1 MKRTRERDVIESLVS
16 MASTLARGYDV
27 VDLLGELTEDCARLL
42 DVAAAGLLLADRRGV
57 LHVMA
62 ASSDSTRDLETFQL
76 QRDEGPCRDC
86 YQGGAPVLVVDLAR
100 EVDRWPL
107 FVPHARAAGF
117 ASVHALPMRLADHTL
132 GTLGLFGTSVGALND
147 DDLRLGQALA
157 DVASV
162 ALAQNSNV
170 AEKAAVNDQLQHA
183 LTSRVILEQAKG
195 VLAQLGNLDMTAA
208 YAALRRYARDHNL
221 RLSDAAEAVVNR
233 RLAALTLLDHA
244 AARGTPQS

>member
-1 MKRTRERDVIESLVS
+1 MTRTRERDIIESFVS

-27 VDLLGELTEDCARLL
+27 VDLLGGLTEDCARLL

-57 LHVMA
+57 LHVLA
-62 ASSDSTRDLETFQL
+62 ASSDRTHELEAFQL

-86 YQGGAPVLVVDLAR
+86 YRDGAGVLVADLAQ
-100 EVDRWPL
+100 EQDRWPV

-117 ASVHALPMRLADHTL
+117 ASVHALPMRLGDHTL
-132 GTLGLFGTSVGALND
+132 GTLGLFGTSPGVLND

-162 ALAQNSNV
+162 ALVQRGDST
-170 AEKAAVNDQLQHA
+170 EKAAVNDQLQAA

-195 VLAQLGNLDMTAA
+195 LLAQVGDLDMTQAF
-208 YAALRRYARDHNL
+208 AALRHYARDHNQ
-221 RLSDAAEAVVNR
+221 RLSDVAQAVVTR
-233 RLAALTLLDHA
+233 KLSASTLLEHA
-244 AARGTPQS
+244 AARGTPQP